1 MTTMPEKPE
10 KIAEIEEHIKD
21 IQEISIAIDS
31 WDDVFSD
38 FDPSPIDHRILSEDF
53 LSELKKRY
61 RETQR
66 GEFVITIYAPAS
78 LKDEVTEKLVNKRL
92 KQYFKFRH
100 LSLQKEIALAI
111 RKGSLFVVGGIA
123 SLSSL
128 TMLTYFQML
137 DKLTLELIAIIL
149 MPLGWFGIWE
159 GFSRIIEPAPLLKQ
173 DLELFGKLSKAA
185 FKFKYAGSQEEA
197 AAAPAAKQETKH
209 ETKAAGTIAQEA
221 KAESKEEK
229 ETK

>member
-1 MTTMPEKPE
+1 MPEKPE

-38 FDPSPIDHRILSEDF
+38 FDPSPIDRRILSEDF

-66 GEFVITIYAPAS
+66 GDFVITIYAPAS
-78 LKDEVTEKLVNKRL
+78 LKDETTEKLVNKRL

-100 LSLQKEIALAI
+100 LSLQKEIATAV
-111 RKGSLFVVGGIA
+111 RRGTLFVLGGVA

-128 TMLTYFQML
+128 TMLTYFHML
-137 DKLTLELIAIIL
+137 DKLTLELIAIIF

-159 GFSRIIEPAPLLKQ
+159 GFSRIIEPAPFAKL
-173 DLELFGKLSKAA
+173 DEELFSKLSKAS
-185 FKFKYAGSQEEA
+185 FKFKYAVSPEDASFAASARQES
-197 AAAPAAKQETKH
+197 KQETKQ
-209 ETKAAGTIAQEA
+209 ESKREA
-221 KAESKEEK
+221 KEDREAP
-229 ETK
+229 